1 MQIQWIFL
9 AVAIVSEV
17 IATSALKTSEGF
29 TRLWPSTIVVAGYV
43 SAFYFLSLTLKTIP
57 VGVAYAV
64 WSGAGIALISLI
76 AWFLYGQSL
85 DLPAIIGMSLIV
97 AGIVVLNLSSNT
109 VSPS

>member
-17 IATSALKTSEGF
+17 IATSVLKTSEGF
-29 TRLWPSTIVVAGYV
+29 TRLWPSTIVVAGYA

-57 VGVAYAV
+57 VGVAYAI

-76 AWFLYGQSL
+76 AWFLYDQSL